1 MGCRRFISVVPIP
14 RIALLFF
21 LLSSLSLIASPSGM
35 ALGQERTPVRG
46 GSPAS
51 AREPQGG
58 LAEPAR
64 VVAERLAAAF
74 ARVEGL
80 VIFSDRDQVM
90 IDRGTAEGVFQ
101 GMELDVFR
109 EGEEFKHPLT
119 GEILGRLDKDL
130 GMVRVLHV
138 RERYAEAT
146 VIKRVEKAGFRK
158 GDRVRVSTARMIV
171 AFPNID
177 VEGVSGLD
185 ARSMTKEL
193 AAALVRTGR
202 FELIEE
208 RQLRSMLLA
217 DKNLRTGEL
226 SDPLI
231 LKQLSDKGKAQTLL
245 LSRLTS
251 TADGMS
257 LDVQAYSTLTGNPIV
272 LASAR
277 VKSGTITHDQPSRG
291 PHPAVAAR
299 PAVLTPADTIKPA
312 IASPPASSKSPVAS
326 IPSEHVVLEPAFDGS
341 MMAMAVADLEGDG
354 KSELLLAG
362 ADRLLAFRI
371 DGPHLR
377 PLAEYSLSGEG
388 TVVTLE
394 AIDVTGD
401 GGAEVIMTLLRKGRF
416 HSLVFQWADGKLRPI
431 WVIPDAKNL
440 VLRPLSSNGKTP
452 QLFGQS
458 VVPGDQTA
466 KPIHQYTWDG
476 RNFHPGPALDVPA
489 GLLLL
494 EFMMADLAGD
504 GTVRLVTFKGGTTLE
519 VRSQTGDLIGSY
531 KVSGEEMAPQNRAG
545 HRILFEKERVG
556 ERPQI
561 MLGREQEAGVWTRRY
576 WTGSTAV
583 SLTVLKWD
591 GAKFHEV
598 REMPISDG
606 VLADYAVADLGEGLG
621 RRLLA
626 LVVKSGR
633 LGLGKSSEIQGFR
646 LQ

>member
-1 MGCRRFISVVPIP
+1 MGCRRFIPAVPMP
-14 RIALLFF
+14 RFALLFV
-21 LLSSLSLIASPSGM
+21 LLSSISLIASPSGM

-46 GSPAS
+46 GSPS
-51 AREPQGG
+51 SVQEPQGRF
-58 LAEPAR
+58 AESAR
-64 VVAERLAAAF
+64 VVAERLAASF
-74 ARVEGL
+74 PRVEGL
-80 VIFSDRDQVM
+80 VIGFEGGQVL

-109 EGEEFKHPLT
+109 EGGEFKHPLT

-138 RERYAEAT
+138 HERYSEAT
-146 VIKRVEKAGFRK
+146 VIKKAEKSGFHK
-158 GDRVRVSTARMIV
+158 GDRVRVSMARMIV
-171 AFPNID
+171 AFPNVD
-177 VEGVSGLD
+177 VETVSGVGP
-185 ARSMTKEL
+185 RSMTKEL
-193 AAALVRTGR
+193 ASALVRTGR

-217 DKNLRTGEL
+217 DKNLRPEEL
-226 SDPLI
+226 ADPLI
-231 LKQLSDKGKAQTLL
+231 LKQLSDKGKVQTLL

-272 LASAR
+272 LVSAQ
-277 VKSGTITHDQPSRG
+277 VQPGAITHDQPSRR
-291 PHPAVAAR
+291 PQPAVAAR
-299 PAVLTPADTIKPA
+299 PAVLTPPVAGKPA
-312 IASPPASSKSPVAS
+312 IATSPASSMPSVAFM
-326 IPSEHVVLEPAFDGS
+326 PSEHFMLEPVFDGS

-362 ADRLLAFRI
+362 TDRLVAFRI
-371 DGPHLR
+371 DGAHLR
-377 PLAEYSLSGEG
+377 PLAEYPLSGEG

-394 AIDVTGD
+394 AMDVTGD
-401 GGAEVIMTLLRKGRF
+401 GGAEVIMTLLHKGRF
-416 HSLVFQWADGKLRPI
+416 HTFVFQWADGKLLPI
-431 WVIPDAKNL
+431 WVIPDL
-440 VLRPLSSNGKTP
+440 VLRPLLSNGKTP

-458 VVPGDQTA
+458 VVPGDRTT

-476 RNFHPGPALDVPA
+476 RNFHSGPALDVPA

-504 GTVRLVTFKGGTTLE
+504 GVVRLVTFKRGTTLE
-519 VRSQTGDLIGSY
+519 VRSQTGDRIGTY
-531 KVSGEEMAPQNRAG
+531 EVSGEEMASQNRAG

-583 SLTVLKWD
+583 SVTVLKLD

-606 VLADYAVADLGEGLG
+606 TLADYAIADLGEGLG
-621 RRLLA
+621 RHLLA

-633 LGLGKSSEIQGFR
+633 LGLGKKSEIQAFR

>member
-1 MGCRRFISVVPIP
+1 MGCRRFIPVVPIP
-14 RIALLFF
+14 RFALLFV
-21 LLSSLSLIASPSGM
+21 LLSCLSLIASPSGM

-46 GSPAS
+46 GSPS
-51 AREPQGG
+51 SVRELQGG
-58 LAEPAR
+58 FAESAR
-64 VVAERLAAAF
+64 VVAERLAASF
-74 ARVEGL
+74 PRVNGL
-80 VIFSDRDQVM
+80 VIGFEGGQVL

-138 RERYAEAT
+138 HERYSEAT
-146 VIKRVEKAGFRK
+146 VIKKAEKAGFHK
-158 GDRVRVSTARMIV
+158 GDRVRVSMARMIV
-171 AFPNID
+171 AFPNVD
-177 VEGVSGLD
+177 VETVSGVGP
-185 ARSMTKEL
+185 RSMTKEL
-193 AAALVRTGR
+193 ASALVRTGR

-217 DKNLRTGEL
+217 DKNLRPEEL
-226 SDPLI
+226 VDPLI
-231 LKQLSDKGKAQTLL
+231 LKQLSDKGKVQTLL

-272 LASAR
+272 LASAQVQPGVITR
-277 VKSGTITHDQPSRG
+277 DKPSSGPRT
-291 PHPAVAAR
+291 AVAAR
-299 PAVLTPADTIKPA
+299 SAAMTPPDTSKPA
-312 IASPPASSKSPVAS
+312 IASPPVSGRPPVAS
-326 IPSEHVVLEPAFDGS
+326 ISSEHVVLEPAFDGS
-341 MMAMAVADLEGDG
+341 MIAMAVADLEGDG
-354 KSELLLAG
+354 NSELLLAG
-362 ADRLLAFRI
+362 ADRLVAFRI
-371 DGPHLR
+371 DGSHLR
-377 PLAEYSLSGEG
+377 PLAEYSLSGKG
-388 TVVTLE
+388 TVATLE
-394 AIDVTGD
+394 AMDVTGD
-401 GGAEVIMTLLRKGRF
+401 GGAEVIMTLSYKGRF
-416 HSLVFQWADGKLRPI
+416 HALVLQWADGKLRPI
-431 WVIPDAKNL
+431 LEIPDL
-440 VLRPLSSNGKTP
+440 VLRPLLSDGKTP

-494 EFMMADLAGD
+494 ELMMADLAGD
-504 GTVRLVTFKGGTTLE
+504 GAVRLVTFKEGTTLE
-519 VRSQTGDLIGSY
+519 VRSQTGDRMGTY
-531 KVSGEEMAPQNRAG
+531 KVSGEEVAPQNRSG

-583 SLTVLKWD
+583 SLTVLRWD
-591 GAKFHEV
+591 GARFHEV
-598 REMPISDG
+598 QEMPISDG
-606 VLADYAVADLGEGLG
+606 ALVDYAVADLGEGLG

-633 LGLGKSSEIQGFR
+633 LGLGRRSEIQGFR

>member
-1 MGCRRFISVVPIP
+1 MGCSRFVPPVPTP
-14 RIALLFF
+14 RIALLFV
-21 LLSSLSLIASPSGM
+21 LLSSISLIDSPSVM
-35 ALGQERTPVRG
+35 ALAQERTPVRG
-46 GSPAS
+46 ESPSS

-58 LAEPAR
+58 FAESAR
-64 VVAERLAAAF
+64 VVAERLAASF
-74 ARVEGL
+74 PRVEGL
-80 VIFSDRDQVM
+80 VIGFEGGQVL

-109 EGEEFKHPLT
+109 EGEEFKNPLT

-138 RERYAEAT
+138 HERYAEAT
-146 VIKRVEKAGFRK
+146 VIKKAEKAGFRK
-158 GDRVRVSTARMIV
+158 GDRVRVSMARMIV
-171 AFPNID
+171 AFPNVD
-177 VEGVSGLD
+177 VEGVSGVG

-202 FELIEE
+202 FELIDE

-217 DKNLRTGEL
+217 DKNLRAGEL
-226 SDPLI
+226 ADPLI
-231 LKQLSDKGKAQTLL
+231 LKQLSDKGKVQTLL
-245 LSRLTS
+245 LSRLTP

-257 LDVQAYSTLTGNPIV
+257 LDVQAYSTLTGHQIV

-277 VKSGTITHDQPSRG
+277 VKPGTITHDQPSRG
-291 PHPAVAAR
+291 PQPAAAAR
-299 PAVLTPADTIKPA
+299 PAVLTPPVAGKPA
-312 IASPPASSKSPVAS
+312 IATPPASSRPSVAFM
-326 IPSEHVVLEPAFDGS
+326 PSEHFMLEPVFDGS

-362 ADRLLAFRI
+362 TDRLIASRI
-371 DGPHLR
+371 DGSHLR
-377 PLAEYSLSGEG
+377 PLAEYPLSGEG

-394 AIDVTGD
+394 AMDVTGD

-416 HSLVFQWADGKLRPI
+416 HAFVFQWADGKLLPI
-431 WVIPDAKNL
+431 WVISDL
-440 VLRPLSSNGKTP
+440 VLRPLLSNGKTL
-452 QLFGQS
+452 QLFGQA
-458 VVPGDQTA
+458 VVPGDQTT
-466 KPIHQYTWDG
+466 KPIRQYTWDG
-476 RNFHPGPALDVPA
+476 RNFNPGPALGVPA
-489 GLLLL
+489 GFLLL
-494 EFMMADLAGD
+494 EFMMADLGGD
-504 GTVRLVTFKGGTTLE
+504 GAVSLVTFKGGTTLE
-519 VRSQTGDLIGSY
+519 VRSHTGDLIGSY

-545 HRILFEKERVG
+545 HRILIEKERVG

-591 GAKFHEV
+591 GARFHEV

-606 VLADYAVADLGEGLG
+606 ALADYAIADLGEGLG
-621 RRLLA
+621 RHLLA

-633 LGLGKSSEIQGFR
+633 LGWGKKSEIQAFR

>member
-1 MGCRRFISVVPIP
+1 MGCSRFVPPVPIP
-14 RIALLFF
+14 RIALLFV
-21 LLSSLSLIASPSGM
+21 LLSSISLIASPSGM
-35 ALGQERTPVRG
+35 AQVQERTPVRG
-46 GSPAS
+46 GSPSS
-51 AREPQGG
+51 AREPQSGF
-58 LAEPAR
+58 AESAR
-64 VVAERLAAAF
+64 VVAERLAASF
-74 ARVEGL
+74 PRVEGL
-80 VIFSDRDQVM
+80 VIGFEGGQVL

-119 GEILGRLDKDL
+119 REILGRLDKDL

-138 RERYAEAT
+138 HERYAEAT
-146 VIKRVEKAGFRK
+146 VIKKAEKAGFRK
-158 GDRVRVSTARMIV
+158 GDRVRVSMARMIV
-171 AFPNID
+171 AFPNVD
-177 VEGVSGLD
+177 VEGVSGVG

-217 DKNLRTGEL
+217 DKNLRAGEL
-226 SDPLI
+226 ADPLM
-231 LKQLSDKGKAQTLL
+231 LKQLSDKGKIQTLL
-245 LSRLTS
+245 LSRLTPS
-251 TADGMS
+251 ADGMS
-257 LDVQAYSTLTGNPIV
+257 LDVQAYSTLTGNAIV
-272 LASAR
+272 LASAQ
-277 VKSGTITHDQPSRG
+277 VKPGTITHDKPSRG
-291 PHPAVAAR
+291 PQPAVAAR
-299 PAVLTPADTIKPA
+299 PAVLTPADTSKPA
-312 IASPPASSKSPVAS
+312 IASLPSSSRPPVAP

-371 DGPHLR
+371 DGSHLR
-377 PLAEYSLSGEG
+377 PLAEYSLSGKG

-394 AIDVTGD
+394 ANDVTGD
-401 GGAEVIMTLLRKGRF
+401 GGAEVIMTLSHKGRF
-416 HSLVFQWADGKLRPI
+416 HALVFQWADGKLRPI
-431 WVIPDAKNL
+431 LEIPDL

-489 GLLLL
+489 GVLLL
-494 EFMMADLAGD
+494 EFMMADLGGD
-504 GTVRLVTFKGGTTLE
+504 GAVRLATFKVGTTLE
-519 VRSQTGDLIGSY
+519 VRSQTGDPIGSY
-531 KVSGEEMAPQNRAG
+531 KVSEEAMTPKNRAG
-545 HRILFEKERVG
+545 PRILIEKERVG

-561 MLGREQEAGVWTRRY
+561 ILQREQEAGVRLPRW
-576 WTGSTAV
+576 WTGSKAV
-583 SLTVLKWD
+583 SVIVLTWD
-591 GAKFHEV
+591 GAQFHEV
-598 REMPISDG
+598 REIPVSDG
-606 VLADYAVADLGEGLG
+606 ALADYAVADLGEGLG
-621 RRLLA
+621 RRLLT

-633 LGLGKSSEIQGFR
+633 LGLGKRSEIQAFR

>member
-1 MGCRRFISVVPIP
+1 MGCSRFVSSLPIP
-14 RIALLFF
+14 RIALLFV
-21 LLSSLSLIASPSGM
+21 LLSSISLIASPSGM
-35 ALGQERTPVRG
+35 ALTQDRPPVRG
-46 GSPAS
+46 GSPSS

-58 LAEPAR
+58 FAESAR
-64 VVAERLAAAF
+64 VVAGRLAASF
-74 ARVEGL
+74 PRVEGL
-80 VIFSDRDQVM
+80 VIGFEGGQVL

-138 RERYAEAT
+138 HERYAEAT
-146 VIKRVEKAGFRK
+146 VIKKAEKAGFRK
-158 GDRVRVSTARMIV
+158 GDRVRVSMARMIV
-171 AFPNID
+171 AFPNVD
-177 VEGVSGLD
+177 MEGVSGVGV
-185 ARSMTKEL
+185 RSMTKEL

-208 RQLRSMLLA
+208 RQLRSMLLT
-217 DKNLRTGEL
+217 DKNLRAGEL
-226 SDPLI
+226 ADPPM
-231 LKQLSDKGKAQTLL
+231 LKQLAERGKIQTLL
-245 LSRLTS
+245 LSRLTP
-251 TADGMS
+251 TADGIS
-257 LDVQAYSTLTGNPIV
+257 LDVQAYSTLTGNQIV
-272 LASAR
+272 LVSAQ
-277 VKSGTITHDQPSRG
+277 VQPGTITPDKPSRG
-291 PHPAVAAR
+291 PQSASAAR
-299 PAVLTPADTIKPA
+299 PAVLTSPDTSKPA
-312 IASPPASSKSPVAS
+312 MVSPPSSSRPPVAS
-326 IPSEHVVLEPAFDGS
+326 IPSEHIVFEPAFDGS

-377 PLAEYSLSGEG
+377 PLTEYSLSGKG
-388 TVVTLE
+388 TVATLE
-394 AIDVTGD
+394 AMDVTGD
-401 GGAEVIMTLLRKGRF
+401 GGAEVIMTLSYKGRF
-416 HSLVFQWADGKLRPI
+416 HALVLQWADGKLRPI
-431 WVIPDAKNL
+431 VEIPDL
-440 VLRPLSSNGKTP
+440 VLRPLSSDGKTP

-458 VVPGDQTA
+458 VVPGDQIA
-466 KPIHQYTWDG
+466 KPIRQYTWDG

-494 EFMMADLAGD
+494 ELMMADLAGD
-504 GTVRLVTFKGGTTLE
+504 GAVRLVTFKEGTTLE
-519 VRSQTGDLIGSY
+519 VRSQTGDRIGIY
-531 KVSGEEMAPQNRAG
+531 KVSGEEMAPQNRSG

-583 SLTVLKWD
+583 SVTVLRWD
-591 GAKFHEV
+591 GARFHEV

-606 VLADYAVADLGEGLG
+606 SLIDYAVADLGEGLG

-633 LGLGKSSEIQGFR
+633 LGLGKRSEIQAFR